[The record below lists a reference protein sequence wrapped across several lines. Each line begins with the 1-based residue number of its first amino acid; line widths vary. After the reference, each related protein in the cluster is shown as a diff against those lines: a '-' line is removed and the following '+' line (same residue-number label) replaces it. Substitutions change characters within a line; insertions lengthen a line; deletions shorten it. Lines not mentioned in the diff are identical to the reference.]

1 MSYHNMKHY
10 LDYSEPQEP
19 SEYEEDLLM
28 DEHYPED
35 GLQLLAEWD
44 SADGPEWS
52 IPREWVMR
60 NQYDC

>member
-1 MSYHNMKHY
+1 MKNY
-10 LDYSEPQEP
+10 LEPQEP

-52 IPREWVMR
+52 IPREWVIR

>member
-1 MSYHNMKHY
+1 MKKC
-10 LDYSEPQEP
+10 LEPQEP
-19 SEYEEDLLM
+19 SEYEESLLI

>member
-1 MSYHNMKHY
+1 MTLYHSMKIC
-10 LDYSEPQEP
+10 LEPQEP

-28 DEHYPED
+28 DEHYPAD